1 MEPSAKELRTVPAAR
16 PSSQY
21 GHMPSTCRAALHGDA
36 VALGSAHTA
45 LHVCSA
51 AKARWAKLGCLAD
64 YGHGG
69 AGEEAGAA
77 HACMAAGSPR
87 GSCSGCAHPRRAASR
102 TCASSALATTAS
114 DAAAVICGSAGC
126 ARRQRSRH
134 PRREAVH
141 ACVR

>member
-1 MEPSAKELRTVPAAR
+1 VPAAR

-87 GSCSGCAHPRRAASR
+87 G